1 MPYNVTEIHTSDAFR
16 CIETIDVMARSLQKT
31 PIFSKDLSEYG
42 FEIDREAPLDYV
54 QDLMDRG
61 VPAIV
66 CSHNPIIP
74 KVVKK
79 LVGKKYFKSMD
90 RELEPA
96 QAIVLHCR
104 AGEVIACDWI
114 DEPLI

>member
-1 MPYNVTEIHTSDAFR
+1 
-16 CIETIDVMARSLQKT
+16 
-31 PIFSKDLSEYG
+31 
-42 FEIDREAPLDYV
+42 LDYV

-61 VPAIV
+61 VPTIV

-79 LVGKKYFKSMD
+79 LVGKKYFNSMD

>member
-1 MPYNVTEIHTSDAFR
+1 MPYNPAEIHTSDALR
-16 CIETIDVMARSLQKT
+16 CIETIDLLARSLTKT
-31 PIFSKDLSEYG
+31 PIFSSDLSEYG
-42 FEIDREAPLDYV
+42 FAVDRQAPLDYV

-114 DEPLI
+114 DEPLT